1 MTTAPNFGHRLTQQD
16 YEKKCSELWGVNYSS
31 NSEEERETA
40 EFNLLIDYK
49 LGTSVPQETR
59 TALLKARASARRKII
74 PNIVVGFIKPG
85 TDPTTEVLLQA
96 AKEFDKVLP
105 REQVAQMTD
114 YSVAELEQLLGPRSS
129 RA

>member
-1 MTTAPNFGHRLTQQD
+1 M
-16 YEKKCSELWGVNYSS
+16 WGVDYSS
-31 NSEEERETA
+31 NSEEEREAA

-85 TDPTTEVLLQA
+85 TDPTTEVLLQV